1 MKQTVNTIIEVV
13 TLIVFALSA
22 VVALGGFGY
31 YFGAGQREQRMVD
44 RCKETGMYLTE
55 GYALSCKVLENK
67 Q

>member
-1 MKQTVNTIIEVV
+1 MKKTLEVIV
-13 TLIVFALSA
+13 EVLTLFTLIVTTA
-22 VVALGGFGY
+22 VSLGGFGY
-31 YFGAGQREQRMVD
+31 YFGAELREQRMIT